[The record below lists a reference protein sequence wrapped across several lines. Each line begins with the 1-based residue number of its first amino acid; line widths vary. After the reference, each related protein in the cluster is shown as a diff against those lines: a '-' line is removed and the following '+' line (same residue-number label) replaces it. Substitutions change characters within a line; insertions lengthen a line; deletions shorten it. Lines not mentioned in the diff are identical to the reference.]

1 MYGRWVSIAFSL
13 IVALKRFVCVIS
25 KLQLKYQ
32 RNSDSPCFPSRPFIL
47 LIMNYHSYYYRL
59 CWYVGDKYLR
69 DLKSSGA
76 SLPPRVLSGILSL
89 ADFLVSEARVLET
102 GTEQAKKEVR
112 EQIPTDRIKDAPA
125 AARELRWRVKLA
137 LGYSSDDEGTGGARK
152 VKNSGT
158 PPIGSKRKRVEDH
171 DDIAHFRNF
180 KPKPWDAVVAV
191 KKEANQTRV
200 SKAAP
205 PSDGDE
211 WTSRWVTEADVGEE
225 AEGEEATVESCQE
238 VVVKVRRTVKG
249 LERQRIERTIEDWTW
264 AE

>member
-1 MYGRWVSIAFSL
+1 MIYNL
-13 IVALKRFVCVIS
+13 
-25 KLQLKYQ
+25 
-32 RNSDSPCFPSRPFIL
+32 
-47 LIMNYHSYYYRL
+47 HYYRL

-69 DLKSSGA
+69 DLKLTSGA
-76 SLPPRVLSGILSL
+76 SLPPRILSGILSL
-89 ADFLVSEARVLET
+89 ADFLVSEARILET

-112 EQIPTDRIKDAPA
+112 EQIPADRIKDAPA
-125 AARELRWRVKLA
+125 AARELRWRAKLA
-137 LGYSSDDEGTGGARK
+137 LGYSSDDEGTGGTRK
-152 VKNSGT
+152 AKKSVT
-158 PPIGSKRKRVEDH
+158 PPVGFKRKHVEDH
-171 DDIAHFRNF
+171 DEIAYFRNF

-200 SKAAP
+200 SKAAR

-211 WTSRWVTEADVGEE
+211 WTSRWVTEADAKDEE
-225 AEGEEATVESCQE
+225 EEEATVESCQE

>member
-1 MYGRWVSIAFSL
+1 MYGRCVSTAFSL

-25 KLQLKYQ
+25 KLQLRYR
-32 RNSDSPCFPSRPFIL
+32 RNSDFPCFPSKPFIYYDY
-47 LIMNYHSYYYRL
+47 YHSYYYRL

-69 DLKSSGA
+69 DLKSTSGT

-89 ADFLVSEARVLET
+89 ADFLVSEARILET
-102 GTEQAKKEVR
+102 GAEQVKKEVR
-112 EQIPTDRIKDAPA
+112 EQIPADRIKDAPA
-125 AARELRWRVKLA
+125 AARELRWRAKLA
-137 LGYSSDDEGTGGARK
+137 LGYSSDDEGAAGTRK
-152 VKNSGT
+152 AKKSAT
-158 PPIGSKRKRVEDH
+158 PPIGINKRKRVEDH
-171 DDIAHFRNF
+171 DEIAHFRNF

-200 SKAAP
+200 SKAAR

-211 WTSRWVTEADVGEE
+211 WTSRWVSEVEVKDEE
-225 AEGEEATVESCQE
+225 EEEATVESCQE

-249 LERQRIERTIEDWTW
+249 LERQRIERTIEEWTW